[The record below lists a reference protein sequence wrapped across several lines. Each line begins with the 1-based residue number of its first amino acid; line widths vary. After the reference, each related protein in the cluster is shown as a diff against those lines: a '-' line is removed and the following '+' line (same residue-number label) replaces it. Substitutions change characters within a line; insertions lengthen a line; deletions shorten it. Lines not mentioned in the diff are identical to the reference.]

1 MQTDVLIVGSGCA
14 GLYCALNLPKDKN
27 ILMITKDIVEHS
39 DSYLAQGGMCMLKD
53 PDDFDSYF
61 YDTMKAGHFENDTA
75 AVETMIKESPDLVK
89 DLLSYGVDFQRDE
102 DGNLA
107 YTREGAHA
115 RNRIVYHEDITG
127 KEITSHLYEQCKKLD
142 NLTIKEHWTM
152 VDLLTKDNCCYGV
165 VVRKDDG
172 SLDTITANY
181 TVLACGGIGGIYR
194 YSTNY
199 RHLTGDGI
207 AVAIKHGV
215 ELKNVNYVQIHPT
228 TFYSEKEEDRSFL
241 ISESVRGEGAK
252 LYNNSKERFTEELLP
267 RDILTGNI
275 RKEMKREGSE
285 HVWLSMKTID
295 PEQLKE
301 HFPNIV
307 EHCKEH
313 GYNVP
318 DEMIPVVPAQHY
330 FMGGIKVNLQSKT
343 SMDQLYAIGETA
355 CNGVHG
361 RNRLASN
368 SLLESMVFAKRAA
381 KEMTAEFD
389 KTKTKS
395 FDNVDFTPYE
405 DKKKLEEEYKQLIR
419 DEIDKENAKMNDEE
433 KQAMLNQ
440 MWRNRSINDTYE
452 PGSIF
457 KVFTAS
463 AALEEGVVKE
473 EDTFYCPG
481 YKLVEDR
488 RIRCA
493 RTTGHGSE
501 TFVQGVQN
509 SCNPVFIEVG
519 MRLGTENFYKYFEN
533 YSRACAYKLG
543 TVTRYANI
551 IPLHNIGIDYVIQSF
566 KYISD
571 I

>member
-241 ISESVRGEGAK
+241 ISESVRGEGAR
-252 LYNNSKERFTEELLP
+252 LYDKNMNRFVDELLP
-267 RDILTGNI
+267 RDLLTQEIYKQMEKDGTDF
-275 RKEMKREGSE
+275 
-285 HVWLSMKTID
+285 VWEDLRTIPRD
-295 PEQLKE
+295 ELIS
-301 HFPNIV
+301 HFPNII
-307 EHCKEH
+307 EHCSQA
-313 GYNVP
+313 GYDVFH
-318 DEMIPVVPAQHY
+318 ECIPIVPAQHY
-330 FMGGIKVNLQSKT
+330 FMGGIKVNHNSKT
-343 SMDQLYAIGETA
+343 SMDHLYAVGETA

-361 RNRLASN
+361 KNRLASN
-368 SLLESMVFAKRAA
+368 SLLESLVFAKRAA
-381 KEMTAEFD
+381 KEIAGE
-389 KTKTKS
+389 
-395 FDNVDFTPYE
+395 
-405 DKKKLEEEYKQLIR
+405 
-419 DEIDKENAKMNDEE
+419 
-433 KQAMLNQ
+433 
-440 MWRNRSINDTYE
+440 
-452 PGSIF
+452 
-457 KVFTAS
+457 
-463 AALEEGVVKE
+463 
-473 EDTFYCPG
+473 
-481 YKLVEDR
+481 R
-488 RIRCA
+488 R
-493 RTTGHGSE
+493 
-501 TFVQGVQN
+501 
-509 SCNPVFIEVG
+509 
-519 MRLGTENFYKYFEN
+519 
-533 YSRACAYKLG
+533 
-543 TVTRYANI
+543 
-551 IPLHNIGIDYVIQSF
+551 
-566 KYISD
+566 
-571 I
+571 

>member
-228 TFYSEKEEDRSFL
+228 TFYTKKHEDRSFL

-252 LYNNSKERFTEELLP
+252 LLDKNMNRFVDELLP
-267 RDILTGNI
+267 RDVLTGKI
-275 RKEMKREGSE
+275 REQMKKDGTDF
-285 HVWLSMKTID
+285 VWEDLRTIPRD
-295 PEQLKE
+295 ELVS
-301 HFPNIV
+301 HFPNII
-307 EHCKEH
+307 EHCKEM
-313 GYNVP
+313 GYDVFKEP
-318 DEMIPVVPAQHY
+318 IPVVPAQHY
-330 FMGGIKVNLQSKT
+330 FMGGVKVNHHSRT
-343 SMDQLYAIGETA
+343 SMESLYAVGETA

-368 SLLESMVFAKRAA
+368 SLLESLVFAKRAA
-381 KEMTAEFD
+381 GQMAELGFV
-389 KTKTKS
+389 
-395 FDNVDFTPYE
+395 N
-405 DKKKLEEEYKQLIR
+405 
-419 DEIDKENAKMNDEE
+419 DEIAAKKAADSIDLADYSDEKAVE
-433 KQAMLNQ
+433 REYRKLAMEAIEGRTSVGIEETIESGIAYIQA
-440 MWRNRSINDTYE
+440 
-452 PGSIF
+452 
-457 KVFTAS
+457 
-463 AALEEGVVKE
+463 
-473 EDTFYCPG
+473 
-481 YKLVEDR
+481 
-488 RIRCA
+488 
-493 RTTGHGSE
+493 
-501 TFVQGVQN
+501 
-509 SCNPVFIEVG
+509 
-519 MRLGTENFYKYFEN
+519 
-533 YSRACAYKLG
+533 
-543 TVTRYANI
+543 
-551 IPLHNIGIDYVIQSF
+551 
-566 KYISD
+566 
-571 I
+571 